1 VTNTNNSVGSAATTT
16 GSGGFTEQR
25 QFGYL
30 SQLQIGNQNK
40 RFLQVGVRIDKNSSF
55 GTAAPAFVLPKI
67 GGSWAISEEDFFS
80 PLAGIVNT
88 LRLRAAYGT
97 TGRSPNPGDA
107 LTTLVAAPF
116 NIIGSTSAG
125 AVPGNPGN
133 GDLKPERGT
142 EFEAGLDAGF
152 FNNRLSAELTYFK
165 KQTKDLII
173 AKPVPPSLG
182 YSSNPLANIGSLE
195 NSGFELA
202 LNISALNT
210 QNVRWDIRAGAN
222 TLHNELTSLGT
233 VLPFPLGGVGRT
245 IVGQQLG
252 VPVSKRI
259 ENINTTTNVVTVSDT
274 LAPMGNLFPTL
285 EWNFTNTVTLFKN
298 LRLNALLDAK
308 RDFIVMNNTAFF
320 RETQLVRSNLR
331 LDPTV
336 LSATERLRRYGNP
349 TSGQPA
355 FVTNKGNAATVND
368 VRDAYLE
375 RGDFVRLREISAT
388 YTVPNS
394 LAKRMG
400 SVVEG
405 ASITLAMQNVK
416 LWTDYS
422 GPDPEVNAQTG
433 AFSRED
439 LLTLPNARKSVL
451 RFNFT
456 F

>member
-1 VTNTNNSVGSAATTT
+1 
-16 GSGGFTEQR
+16 
-25 QFGYL
+25 
-30 SQLQIGNQNK
+30 
-40 RFLQVGVRIDKNSSF
+40 
-55 GTAAPAFVLPKI
+55 
-67 GGSWAISEEDFFS
+67 
-80 PLAGIVNT
+80 
-88 LRLRAAYGT
+88 
-97 TGRSPNPGDA
+97 
-107 LTTLVAAPF
+107 
-116 NIIGSTSAG
+116 
-125 AVPGNPGN
+125 
-133 GDLKPERGT
+133 
-142 EFEAGLDAGF
+142 
-152 FNNRLSAELTYFK
+152 
-165 KQTKDLII
+165 
-173 AKPVPPSLG
+173 
-182 YSSNPLANIGSLE
+182 
-195 NSGFELA
+195 
-202 LNISALNT
+202 
-210 QNVRWDIRAGAN
+210 
-222 TLHNELTSLGT
+222 
-233 VLPFPLGGVGRT
+233 
-245 IVGQQLG
+245 
-252 VPVSKRI
+252 
-259 ENINTTTNVVTVSDT
+259 
-274 LAPMGNLFPTL
+274 
-285 EWNFTNTVTLFKN
+285 
-298 LRLNALLDAK
+298 LNALLDAK

-368 VRDAYLE
+368 VRDAFLE

-439 LLTLPNARKSVL
+439 FLTLPNARRSVL